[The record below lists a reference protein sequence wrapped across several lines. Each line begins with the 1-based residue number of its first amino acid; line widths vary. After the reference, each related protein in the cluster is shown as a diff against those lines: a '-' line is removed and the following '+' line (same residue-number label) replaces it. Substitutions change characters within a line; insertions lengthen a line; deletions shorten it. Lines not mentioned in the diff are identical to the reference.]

1 MSNSNKRV
9 LQEANAEISRGNIEG
24 FLKFCTDDTK
34 WTFVGDRTISGK
46 EALREWMTT
55 AYREP
60 PRFEVH
66 RLIAEDDFVTA
77 LGEIALK
84 DEKGQATH
92 HAYCDVW
99 RFRDGLMA
107 ELQAF
112 VIETRSRDRQQP

>member
-1 MSNSNKRV
+1 MSQSNKRV
-9 LQEANAEISRGNIEG
+9 LQEANAAIAQGNIEG
-24 FLKFCTDDTK
+24 FLKFCTADTR

-46 EALREWMTT
+46 DALREWMKT
-55 AYREP
+55 AYRNP

-66 RLIAEDDFVTA
+66 RLIAEDEFVTA
-77 LGEIALK
+77 LGEITLT
-84 DEKGQATH
+84 DESGKVTH

-112 VIETRSRDRQQP
+112 VIETASS